1 MNFLEAL
8 SISSQ
13 PFEVQNSMCAAKF
26 DSLNITDTTLRD
38 AHQSLIATRL
48 RTEDMLPLARA
59 IDQAGFFSVEAWG
72 GATFDSCIRF
82 LNDDPWDRLR
92 MLKAELKHTPIQMLL
107 RGQNLVGYRHYPDDV
122 VEKFVEASARN
133 GVDIFRVFDA
143 LNDIRNMKKAMEEVK
158 NVGGHLQG
166 AISYTTS
173 PVHSVATFIDMAQ
186 ELYTLGCDSI
196 CIKDMAGLIMPHDA
210 RDLIAGIKKTAD
222 VKVCLHS
229 HCTSGVAP
237 LSYQAAIDAGVD
249 ILDTAMSPFAF
260 GTSQPPTES
269 IVASVLGTPRDTG
282 IDLIT
287 LRNVRNIC
295 REMREKYEPLFSAIT
310 DRVDSDVLIYQLP
323 GGMISNLV
331 SQLKEQNALDRLD
344 DVFHEVP
351 RVRKDLG
358 YPPLVTPTSQIV
370 GTQAVF
376 NVLMDGERYRNV
388 TREVKDYVLG
398 LYGRSP
404 APISP
409 EVRALIVG
417 DEEPVTVRPADLLEP
432 IYEQMRAQAVEQGL
446 VTRDEDVLTYILYP
460 SIAPS
465 FLRGERQAEVIPE
478 AAAPAGPV
486 GVADFPRSMEVEVD
500 GEIFSV
506 RIVTVE
512 GDSVGASV
520 CTPSAK
526 ERIPRGEVAG
536 GVKSNMQGMVLKVM
550 FPRGSTVKKGDT
562 LIVLEAM
569 KMENPIRSPRDGT
582 VSEIFVDAG
591 DVVQNGDVLM
601 VIE

>member
-1 MNFLEAL
+1 
-8 SISSQ
+8 
-13 PFEVQNSMCAAKF
+13 MCAAR
-26 DSLNITDTTLRD
+26 SNVLNITDTTLRD

-59 IDQAGFFSVEAWG
+59 IDEVGFFSVEAWG

-82 LNDDPWDRLR
+82 LNDDPWERLR
-92 MLKAELKHTPIQMLL
+92 TLKAELKRTPIQMLL

-122 VEKFVEASARN
+122 VERFVAASARN

-143 LNDIRNMKKAMEEVK
+143 LNDIRNMAKAMEEVR
-158 NVGGHLQG
+158 NVGAHLQG

-173 PVHSVATFIDMAQ
+173 PVHSVATFVDMAE
-186 ELYTLGCDSI
+186 ELYAHECDSI

-210 RDLIAGIKKTAD
+210 RDLITGIKERVD
-222 VKVCLHS
+222 IRVGLHS

-249 ILDTAMSPFAF
+249 ILDTAMSPFAL

-269 IVASVLGTPRDTG
+269 IVASVIGTPRDTG
-282 IDLIT
+282 IDLLPLRT
-287 LRNVRNIC
+287 VRNVC
-295 REMREKYEPLFSAIT
+295 KEMREKYEPLFNAIA

-323 GGMISNLV
+323 GGMISNLI
-331 SQLKEQNALDRLD
+331 SQLKEQNALNRLE
-344 DVFHEVP
+344 EVLEEIP

-376 NVLMDGERYRNV
+376 NVLMGGERYRNV
-388 TREVKDYVLG
+388 TTEVKDYVRG

-409 EVRALIVG
+409 EIRDLIIDG
-417 DEEPVTVRPADLLEP
+417 EEPVTVRPADLLAP
-432 IYEQMRAQAVEQGL
+432 ICEQMCKEAEEQGL
-446 VTRDEDVLTYILYP
+446 VSKEEDILTYILYP
-460 SIAPS
+460 SVAPS
-465 FLRGERQAEVIPE
+465 FLRGERQAETIPKP
-478 AAAPAGPV
+478 AAP
-486 GVADFPRSMEVEVD
+486 VARTAEVPSSMEVEVD

-512 GDSVGASV
+512 GCSVTVPGPAAA
-520 CTPSAK
+520 PEGKGRA
-526 ERIPRGEVAG
+526 PRGDVAG
-536 GVKSNMQGMVLKVM
+536 GVKSNMQGMVLQVLTQK
-550 FPRGSTVKKGDT
+550 GNTVKKGDT

-569 KMENPIRSPRDGT
+569 KMENPIRSPRDGK
-582 VSEIFVDAG
+582 VEEIFVNAG

-601 VIE
+601 IIE